1 MSLKVQKSLIIHD
14 YFENFG
20 GGERLIKVL
29 YDTGKFDLIYGF
41 DKNNLTNKLNLNKNN
56 LNLNKKKSPII
67 LKKLLLQKKFK
78 NLDIIKNYGT
88 CLFSGNYSLFSNVPK
103 NCKKIFYCH
112 SLPRIFFEY
121 DNFYKSTNLV
131 KKVINLFFKNKFK
144 DEYIKK
150 IKSMDI
156 VLCNSLYTKKK
167 IKKFSNLEAKIIY
180 PPIETKKFKWISQ
193 KKYFVSNNRHE
204 LGKNLEQVINVFKL
218 FPDINIYFTSQGSQ
232 TNYLMKIAKNHNN
245 IIFTGFLDEQKYSN
259 LIGNCCATVNI
270 TSNEDFGMAAL
281 EGMAAGKPAIVI
293 NEGGYSETIK
303 NNFNGF
309 VINKLNLEKN
319 LINFLIN
326 IDFRKLK
333 SMKLN
338 CISSVKKY
346 SSENFIKKIFKFT
359 K

>member
-1 MSLKVQKSLIIHD
+1 
-14 YFENFG
+14 
-20 GGERLIKVL
+20 
-29 YDTGKFDLIYGF
+29 
-41 DKNNLTNKLNLNKNN
+41 
-56 LNLNKKKSPII
+56 
-67 LKKLLLQKKFK
+67 
-78 NLDIIKNYGT
+78 
-88 CLFSGNYSLFSNVPK
+88 
-103 NCKKIFYCH
+103 
-112 SLPRIFFEY
+112 LPRIFFEY
-121 DNFYKSTNLV
+121 ENFYKSTNLV
-131 KKVINLFFKNKFK
+131 KKIINLFFKKKFK
-144 DEYIKK
+144 EEYIKK

-167 IKKFSNLEAKIIY
+167 IKKFSNLEAKIVY

-281 EGMAAGKPAIVI
+281 EGLAAGKPAIVI

-338 CISSVKKY
+338 CISSVNKY
-346 SSENFIKKIFKFT
+346 SSENFIKKIFKFA